1 MKIPLLGFG
10 TWQLQGSEA
19 ESAVKKALEIGFRHI
34 DTADRYNNH
43 KEVGQALQDSGVPRS
58 EIFLT
63 TKVWHSDLRSKDL
76 HKAVNRFLKEL
87 QTDYLDLLLI
97 HWPNSSIPLEETL
110 AAMGQLKKDGVIK
123 NIGVSNFTISH
134 LKDAL
139 DQGVDILTNQ
149 VEFHPSLNQKA
160 LKEFCDKHKILITAY
175 SPIAQGQDL
184 QLPLI
189 VDLAEKYQRSEAQV
203 ILNWLIS
210 KNIVAIPR
218 TTKPERIEDIY
229 RTLEWKMDA
238 ADVKAIDNLHT
249 NNRMVIPPFA
259 EFERD

>member
-10 TWQLQGSEA
+10 TWQLQGQEA
-19 ESAVKKALEIGFRHI
+19 TDAVSKALEVGFRHI
-34 DTADRYNNH
+34 DTADRYQNH
-43 KEVGQALQDSGVPRS
+43 RQVGQALKESGVPRS

-63 TKVWHSDLRSKDL
+63 TKVWHSDLHQKDVF
-76 HKAVNRFLKEL
+76 AAAERFLKEL
-87 QTDYLDLLLI
+87 ETDYLDLLLI
-97 HWPNSSIPLEETL
+97 HWPNSSIALEETL
-110 AAMGQLKKDGVIK
+110 AALGQLKKDGVIK
-123 NIGVSNFTISH
+123 NIGVSNFTIRH
-134 LKDAL
+134 LEDAL
-139 DQGVDILTNQ
+139 DQGVEILTNQ
-149 VEFHPSLNQKA
+149 VEFHPTLNQKA

-175 SPIAQGQDL
+175 SPIAQGEDL
-184 QLPLI
+184 KLPVI
-189 VDLAEKYQRSEAQV
+189 VELAEKYQRSPAQV

-229 RTLEWKMDA
+229 RTLEWKMDSE
-238 ADVKAIDNLHT
+238 DVKAIDNLHT